1 MKLLVKFSKRQIR
14 EPIIARL
21 VRETGVLICIDRA
34 NIDSTSGE
42 VLIDVPDKQADM
54 LRERMEAMGAEVRVI
69 EDSILRDEEE
79 CIDCGACISVCP
91 RDVFSYDAEWHVRLR
106 EERCV
111 LCGKCI
117 LACPHGAL
125 SQRV

>member
-14 EPIIARL
+14 EPIIARM
-21 VRETGVLICIDRA
+21 VKETGVLICIDRA

-54 LRERMEAMGAEVRVI
+54 LREKMETMGAEVRVV
-69 EDSILRDEEE
+69 EDAILRDEEE

-91 RDVFSYDAEWHVRLR
+91 RDVFSYDADWHVCLR